1 MDDLFYF
8 VDLPGYG
15 YSEMSKPEQIKVANS
30 IETYFRNRDNI
41 NLIILLVDIRHCPT
55 ENDKIMMNFIK
66 DTGRRYIVITSKS
79 DKVAKTKVQSYVDDI
94 ALKLNVPKDL
104 IFPFSSKTKFN
115 IETIWDVIEE
125 SLNS

>member
-115 IETIWDVIEE
+115 VETIWDVIEE

>member
-15 YSEMSKPEQIKVANS
+15 YSEMSKSEQIKVANS

-115 IETIWDVIEE
+115 VETIWDVIEE